1 MSDRTPPA
9 HLSAP
14 SAAWYSAVVDAYELE
29 PWQYRTLAVAA
40 EAHDRMVQARDLVTA
55 EGITVADRFG
65 QHRAHP
71 ALAVER
77 DSRTA
82 YLRAVREL
90 NLELDDPSQPP
101 RPPRRGG
108 RR

>member
-1 MSDRTPPA
+1 MADRKPPA
-9 HLSAP
+9 HLSTSSREWFATV
-14 SAAWYSAVVDAYELE
+14 ADAYDLE
-29 PWQYRTLAVAA
+29 DWQYRTLTVAA

-55 EGITVADRFG
+55 EGITVEDRFG
-65 QHRAHP
+65 QSRVHP

-77 DSRTA
+77 DSRIA

-90 NLELDDPSQPP
+90 ALEVEDPGDV